1 MEDILQNPYIGWF
14 CVISFVV
21 LAIYAR
27 RRRKLAARP
36 GALRRGFVTSLL
48 DQPLMFWSPADPFT
62 LRDLLNGGC
71 LILGRAGSGKTSS
84 SGRMLMLAIVKNRQ
98 SGGLILAAKPEDEE
112 DIKRIFRKAGR
123 LKDLI
128 VFGPNSPYRFNFL
141 RYVGKGDP
149 RNVVRCMMMIG
160 ESLEHGEQGGGE
172 DGDYWKS
179 QAERV
184 LEMAVIALQMSRE
197 TVTAVNLHRFL
208 ISHAPSLEHVK
219 QPGFQQGYQGKVL
232 EAGHLATKTARQEHD
247 YQMAKDFWLIEMPGL
262 NTKTRSSIFV
272 YVSKI
277 LHVFNTGLAKEMI
290 AEGTNVSPD
299 DILKGKWV
307 LVNFPPSSFGPVGS
321 LISAGWK
328 YLTELAILKRKAK
341 ESDPFCVVWCD
352 EAHAVANS
360 FDAVSFIPQCRS
372 HKGCLVFLTQS
383 VSSFYAAMKGESGKH
398 QADALLA
405 NFSTAI
411 IHSCDSI
418 TSKWAVA
425 KLGRELKMFYGGSSS
440 PGHNNTMYD
449 QLYGNTH
456 NSSSFNTHMDQVLDD
471 SAFMV
476 GRTGGPENGYMADA
490 VIVKSGPP
498 FHSSA
503 RNYLHASF
511 KQS

>member
-1 MEDILQNPYIGWF
+1 MEEILQNPYIGWF

-21 LAIYAR
+21 LVIYTR
-27 RRRKLAARP
+27 RRRKLAATP
-36 GALRRGFVTSLL
+36 GAVRRGFVTSVL

-84 SGRMLMLAIVKNRQ
+84 SGRMLMQAIVKNRQ
-98 SGGLILAAKPEDEE
+98 SGGLILAAKPEDEQ
-112 DIKRIFRKAGR
+112 DIKRIFRKANR
-123 LKDLI
+123 TKDLI
-128 VFGPNSPYRFNFL
+128 LFALDQPYRTNFL

-160 ESLEHGEQGGGE
+160 ESLEHGEQRGGE

-184 LEMAVIALQMSRE
+184 LEMAVIALQMAHQEVNS
-197 TVTAVNLHRFL
+197 VNLHRL
-208 ISHAPSLEHVK
+208 IIAHAPTLEHVNK
-219 QPGFQQGYQGKVL
+219 PAFQQSYQGKVI
-232 EAGHLATKTARQEHD
+232 EAGFYAPKSSRQKHD
-247 YQMAKDFWLIEMPGL
+247 YEMAKDFWLIEMPGMADR
-262 NTKTRSSIFV
+262 TRSSILT
-272 YVSKI
+272 YVMKI

-307 LVNFPPSSFGPVGS
+307 LVNFPPSSFGAVGS
-321 LISAGWK
+321 LISSGWK
-328 YLTELAILKRKAK
+328 YLTELAVLKRKADEK
-341 ESDPFCVVWCD
+341 SPFVTIWCD
-352 EAHAVANS
+352 EAHQFVNS
-360 FDAVSFIPQCRS
+360 YDATFIAQCRS
-372 HKGCLVFLTQS
+372 HKGCMVYLTQS
-383 VSSFYAAMKGESGKH
+383 ISSFYAAMKGEAGRH
-398 QADALLA
+398 QADALLS
-405 NFSTAI
+405 NFSHAI

-418 TSKWAVA
+418 TAKWAVA
-425 KLGRELKMFYGGSSS
+425 KLGKELKMFYGGNSS

-456 NSSSFNTHMDQVLDD
+456 SSSSFNTHMDQVLDD

-498 FHSSA
+498 FQGSA